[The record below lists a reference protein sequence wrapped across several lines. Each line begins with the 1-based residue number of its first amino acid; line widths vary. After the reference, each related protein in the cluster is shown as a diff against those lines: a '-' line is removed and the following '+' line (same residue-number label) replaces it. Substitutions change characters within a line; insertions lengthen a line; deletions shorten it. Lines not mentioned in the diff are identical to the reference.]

1 MSAAVTAY
9 AIWTSLVGD
18 GSAAES
24 LVNGGDEVLARRVR
38 CGLDA
43 EGRCVGRPRGLGGAL
58 AGAWRLGRGA
68 GRQQVLPDDRA
79 SGHGVTGGEHHTHR
93 DAVDGAR
100 VDDPYEVGSDL
111 RHDLSFR
118 TWGLGGPRGRDSGE
132 KPALVAVGQARTVA
146 LSDRSAL
153 ARTGMPMASEMTSAI
168 IGGFSLR

>member
-58 AGAWRLGRGA
+58 AGAWRLDRGVILGGGTGGCRWIGGWGWRLGRGA
-68 GRQQVLPDDRA
+68 GRQQVRANDRTL
-79 SGHGVTGGEHHTHR
+79 GYGVAGGEHHTQR
-93 DAVDGAR
+93 DAVEGAR

-111 RHDLSFR
+111 RHDVPSV
-118 TWGLGGPRGRDSGE
+118 LGWATR
-132 KPALVAVGQARTVA
+132 AR
-146 LSDRSAL
+146 L
-153 ARTGMPMASEMTSAI
+153 G
-168 IGGFSLR
+168 